1 MQGAVS
7 AEKELARVIFGGV
20 NILFLFRRAR
30 MTIVS
35 VGASKLF
42 EACSY

>member
-1 MQGAVS
+1 MQRAVP

-20 NILFLFRRAR
+20 NILFVFRRAR

-35 VGASKLF
+35 VEASKLF
-42 EACSY
+42 EACSH